1 MKGIRGRNYPATV
14 AALLQIQRKL
24 IQNKTVMQN
33 KSKLHII
40 YLYLNT
46 NIRYISYT
54 NRITFQKT
62 SKMYSPNGQRNMNDM
77 IWLWLCLKIILKA
90 QTMLVKFRTACGHEP
105 FPNWPLQLVLEGRHP
120 GRQPQVKPVESQ
132 SQYCGVNLGRKKA
145 QHLRN

>member
-24 IQNKTVMQN
+24 IQKKKTVMQN

-77 IWLWLCLKIILKA
+77 IWLWLCLKNNSKSPNHVSKVQNCMWPWAIPKLA
-90 QTMLVKFRTACGHEP
+90 FTAC
-105 FPNWPLQLVLEGRHP
+105 
-120 GRQPQVKPVESQ
+120 
-132 SQYCGVNLGRKKA
+132 LGGKASWKTATGETGWKSIPILWCKSRKKKSSTP
-145 QHLRN
+145 